1 MADRNDSGTL
11 AGLLAQGSNEFVA
24 RHVGPAGDD
33 VTQMLAWASSP
44 ARVPESFRSAMM
56 VSPHSMVSSA

>member
-24 RHVGPAGDD
+24 R
-33 VTQMLAWASSP
+33 QWAL
-44 ARVPESFRSAMM
+44 RGTM
-56 VSPHSMVSSA
+56 